1 MFSPLSVAA
10 ACNSK
15 LNPTQNRF
23 RSDNPQALRIRP
35 PNGAWITSCIPP
47 PSSKN
52 RSAITVVCVGTAPST
67 ARPCNTYSIICSA
80 PESSRPHSAFS
91 QLTAA
96 ATSGCVAENP
106 TGEVLGNISL
116 IFCRSSPT
124 CADNSC
130 VRDGASPRQNGTL
143 GGAPCASCTSIRPAL
158 VSMRWIIHD
167 VFPSSMMSP
176 RLLSTAKSSS
186 TVPTTTPSGSATTV
200 YRELSGIA
208 PPLVI
213 AASRAPRRAR
223 NLPFTRSQCR
233 YAP

>member
-15 LNPTQNRF
+15 LNPTQNRL
-23 RSDNPQALRIRP
+23 RSDSPQALLIRP
-35 PNGAWITSCIPP
+35 PNGAWTTNCMPP

-52 RSAITVVCVGTAPST
+52 LSAITVVCVGTAPST
-67 ARPCNTYSIICSA
+67 ARPCSTYSIICSA
-80 PESSRPHSAFS
+80 PESSTPHSSFS

-96 ATSGCVAENP
+96 ATPGCVAENP
-106 TGEVLGNISL
+106 TGEVLGSISL
-116 IFCRSSPT
+116 ISCPNGPT
-124 CADNSC
+124 CADSSC
-130 VRDGASPRQNGTL
+130 VRAGASPRQKGTL

-167 VFPSSMMSP
+167 VLPSSMMSP

-200 YRELSGIA
+200 
-208 PPLVI
+208 
-213 AASRAPRRAR
+213 
-223 NLPFTRSQCR
+223 
-233 YAP
+233 